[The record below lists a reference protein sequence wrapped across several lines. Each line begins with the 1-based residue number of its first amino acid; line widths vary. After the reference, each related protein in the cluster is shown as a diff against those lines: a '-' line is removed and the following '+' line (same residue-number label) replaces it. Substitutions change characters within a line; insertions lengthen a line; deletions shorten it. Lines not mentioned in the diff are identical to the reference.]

1 MKIVPFLDRS
11 DLVHFT
17 THTVMH
23 NLTEGIL
30 LVSII
35 LFLFL
40 GNIRS
45 AIIVVLTIPF
55 ALLFA
60 SICLDLSHV
69 PANLLSLGALDF
81 GMVVDGSV
89 VVVENIL
96 RHISR
101 RDHERTVMEII
112 REAVHEI
119 QRPVFFAR
127 AIIITAYLPIFTLQ
141 HVEGRLFRPM
151 ALTVAFALIGSVDLL
166 AIDPAGAG
174 ADALRSATRK
184 SGAIRSCR
192 RSSAVTGDRS
202 NGQ

>member
-1 MKIVPFLDRS
+1 ALHQKVDELNNHLLPAGVKIVPFLDRS

-23 NLTEGIL
+23 NLTEGML

-40 GNIRS
+40 GNVRS

-89 VVVENIL
+89 VVVENVL
-96 RHISR
+96 RHFGR
-101 RDHERTVMEII
+101 RDHERTV
-112 REAVHEI
+112 
-119 QRPVFFAR
+119 
-127 AIIITAYLPIFTLQ
+127 
-141 HVEGRLFRPM
+141 
-151 ALTVAFALIGSVDLL
+151 
-166 AIDPAGAG
+166 
-174 ADALRSATRK
+174 
-184 SGAIRSCR
+184 
-192 RSSAVTGDRS
+192 
-202 NGQ
+202 